1 MKKDSLSWHFPDLQ
15 HADSEG
21 LNDPLLQY
29 FGGNHNRYIAREVI
43 QNSIDARKD
52 ESQPVVVKFERF
64 SLATKDVPGIEELKK
79 HLEVC
84 LAQAKSEKNE
94 KAENYYADAVKAANE
109 SKTLILRASDYNT
122 SGLTGGDKDKHGKW
136 HRLVRAVGE
145 NQMSGV
151 GGGSYGIG
159 KGAPFVAS
167 RMRTV
172 YYATKNESKETIFQ
186 GKARL
191 MSHELKGKEYRG
203 VGSFGIEGY
212 QSVRDAKVIPDKFLR
227 KEQGTDISII
237 GYGENMM
244 WRDELATSVLEN
256 FWMAVYSGT
265 LEVVIGN
272 GSGIDDIRIQP
283 STLGELLEKYC
294 KTTGF
299 VYYRTVIDPTQKF
312 DKQLPLLG
320 SCQLYVRI
328 EDKFPKN
335 IVVMRCPKMCVDVLR
350 FPKTLQLPFAGV
362 FICDDAE
369 GNKILRGLEPPEHD
383 TWDADLDPVNGKDAL
398 NEMREWMKSNL
409 LALAEDEAGDP
420 EEIPELEK
428 FLPYDEDSERASQSN
443 KSRTQ
448 ATGTAGPEESGMEVG
463 AERDEQP
470 REVQAFVRKPTSLKA
485 GGGEA
490 PNFQHEDTG
499 TSGGGSATG
508 GSGEEPMGV
517 GAERINTSE
526 ARFRIIHTGK
536 DKDGHAQYCLVI
548 TPLMDQEGGL
558 NVVALGEDSTVY
570 PVSLASAEDW
580 DKKGKPFKHSGSFIS
595 GLKLKKNKAV
605 RIRVE
610 TKSAS
615 RYALGIENHEG

>member
-29 FGGNHNRYIAREVI
+29 FGGDHNRYIAREII

-52 ESQPVVVKFERF
+52 ELQPVVVKFERF
-64 SLATKDVPGIEELKK
+64 SLATKDVPGIKELKK

-84 LAQAKSEKNE
+84 LTQAKSEKNE
-94 KAENYYADAVKAANE
+94 RAVNYYTDAVKVANE

-145 NQMSGV
+145 NHMSGA

-167 RMRTV
+167 RIRTV
-172 YYATKNESKETIFQ
+172 YYATKNESNETIFQ

-191 MSHELKGKEYRG
+191 MSHELKGREYRG
-203 VGSFGIEGY
+203 VGSFGIGGY
-212 QSVRDAKVIPDKFLR
+212 QSVRDAKVIPGKFLR

-237 GYGENMM
+237 GYSQNMM

-256 FWMAVYSGT
+256 FWMAIYSGT
-265 LEVVIGN
+265 LEVIIGN
-272 GSGIDDIRIQP
+272 GSGIGDIRIQP
-283 STLGELLEKYC
+283 STLGELLQKYC
-294 KTTGF
+294 RTTGF
-299 VYYRTVIDPTQKF
+299 VYYRTVIDPTQSF
-312 DKQLPLLG
+312 IKQLPLLG
-320 SCQLYVRI
+320 NCQLYVKI
-328 EDKFPKN
+328 EDKFPKR
-335 IVVMRCPKMCVDVLR
+335 IVVMRSPKMCVDELS

-383 TWDADLDPVNGKDAL
+383 TWDAALDPVNGKEAL
-398 NEMREWMKSNL
+398 AEIREWMRSNL
-409 LALAEDEAGDP
+409 LAMAEEEAGDP

-428 FLPYDEDSERASQSN
+428 FLPYDDDSEKASQSN

-448 ATGTAGPEESGMEVG
+448 ATGTASPDESGMEVG
-463 AERDEQP
+463 AERNEQS
-470 REVQAFVRKPTSLKA
+470 REVQAFVRKPSLLKV
-485 GGGEA
+485 GDGEA
-490 PNFQHEDTG
+490 PDFQHEESG
-499 TSGGGSATG
+499 TNSEGSSAS
-508 GSGEEPMGV
+508 GSGDEPVGV
-517 GAERINTSE
+517 GIERINTSE
-526 ARFRIIHTGK
+526 ARFRIIYTGK
-536 DKDGHAQYCLVI
+536 SKDGHAQYCLVI
-548 TPLMDQEGGL
+548 TPLIDQEGGL

-580 DKKGKPFKHSGSFIS
+580 DKKGESFKSSGSFIS
-595 GLKLKKNKAV
+595 DLKLKKNKVV
-605 RIRVE
+605 RIRFE